1 MPKTAATSKSGTEQE
16 KEFLLNAPEVS
27 LFIACLGLVNELR
40 GLEAAFKRGESTRRD
55 FQDRAKAVLAHL
67 NETVDATERFDIV
80 MPVMGYG
87 QFSPF
92 FWRWFNWWDDYF
104 KGLTLVQICQIARQA
119 RERVPAVNDYRP
131 ESHWVTYRHTPAFT
145 LRADLF

>member
-55 FQDRAKAVLAHL
+55 FQDRANAVLAHL
-67 NETVDATERFDIV
+67 KKLEVDA
-80 MPVMGYG
+80 
-87 QFSPF
+87 
-92 FWRWFNWWDDYF
+92 
-104 KGLTLVQICQIARQA
+104 LVTQTS
-119 RERVPAVNDYRP
+119 DG
-131 ESHWVTYRHTPAFT
+131 TYQV
-145 LRADLF
+145 RANN